1 MNTELAKN
9 IEESYEIMFRVQTSG
24 RSESLNPQYCNYE
37 GTPYFALNYLTSHTN
52 LFRHPIN
59 LVDFGSGKGR
69 LLFYFNDCCPG
80 VYTGVEYDPV
90 LFDCSLKNLHSYE
103 QYFRHRINLIHEKAE
118 KYSIRS
124 DQDVFYFFNPF
135 SLKIFMKV
143 YIHIIESYQTHPRK
157 ITLLFFSPAEEYIRF
172 LSTLSIFSSITMLPV
187 ESPYKDK
194 KDFFMIYQ
202 IG

>member
-1 MNTELAKN
+1 
-9 IEESYEIMFRVQTSG
+9 
-24 RSESLNPQYCNYE
+24 
-37 GTPYFALNYLTSHTN
+37 
-52 LFRHPIN
+52 
-59 LVDFGSGKGR
+59 
-69 LLFYFNDCCPG
+69 
-80 VYTGVEYDPV
+80 
-90 LFDCSLKNLHSYE
+90 
-103 QYFRHRINLIHEKAE
+103 
-118 KYSIRS
+118 
-124 DQDVFYFFNPF
+124 
-135 SLKIFMKV
+135 MKV